1 MTTQFD
7 GLATVDAYG
16 ADITPEDQA
25 DIQAAKRILE
35 EIKEVRE
42 FDEEARKRYA
52 RDRAYAR
59 GDSPFSVK
67 VNLIKSYIAILTSF
81 IYARNPDIDV
91 LPAENVG
98 EEGMEDAT
106 QIAKGQE
113 VIAAKLWRR
122 ARIKAHAKRWVR
134 SVLTI
139 GIGWLKVSWAD
150 GKGLSPATK
159 AEIRSLQKN
168 LSMIKAQ
175 REKVMDGDTADLEA
189 EHARLKDL
197 IKGATEQIEQLTA
210 QGLIIELVPA
220 EDMTV
225 SDDVPSVLEYHD
237 ARWMSHRFFRT
248 PDEAAALFPDV
259 PKDKWKN
266 LCSYGKRKV
275 SVVTDANSIAV
286 PNSEVNAT
294 DADQYITGSASNV
307 GKGKF
312 VCFHEKWDSETN
324 LVYTVAE
331 GYDGYC
337 RQPFAAPVSERFYP
351 FFGLSF
357 TEIDGERHPISL
369 VTDSM
374 RLQDEYQRMRSNKK
388 TWRQRTKPKTIFNE
402 MEIGKTDAD
411 KLNRGETQE
420 MVGVNPTSGMKADLR
435 KLVVPIT
442 YATFDPML
450 FDTAEVRSE
459 LEMLWGIQEALS
471 SSIQVAKTATE
482 AEIQQTGTN
491 ARTGAMRDAMEE
503 VLTEMAQYSIELAV
517 QNLSLAEAQEMA
529 GKEVLWTQTDDP
541 SLLQLMVNVEIRAG
555 SSGKPNTTQQREA
568 WASTEP
574 LIEGLIQQIAT
585 LRQSDPIQTAQCLEE
600 LAIETFDRMGERF
613 DPNRFF
619 PQPAQPEPMMAQDG
633 TMVLAYRAPQAQQ
646 PVGAPVPG
654 GGPQLPP
661 GQDPATAPAQLPEM
675 LNEGQP
681 A

>member
-16 ADITPEDQA
+16 QDLSQEDQA

-59 GDSPFSVK
+59 GDSPFPVK
-67 VNLIKSYIAILTSF
+67 VNLIKSYISILTSF
-81 IYARNPDIDV
+81 IYARDPDIDV
-91 LPAENVG
+91 LPSKRVG
-98 EEGMEDAT
+98 TGELEDAT
-106 QIAKGQE
+106 QLAKGQE
-113 VIAAKLWRR
+113 VVAAYLWRK
-122 ARIKAHAKRWVR
+122 ARVKAHARRWVR

-168 LSMIKAQ
+168 LAMVNAQ
-175 REKVMDGDTADLEA
+175 RAKVMDGDVADMDA
-189 EHARLKDL
+189 EHARLREL
-197 IKGATEQIEQLTA
+197 IRSTQLNVEQLTA
-210 QGLIIELVPA
+210 QGLIVELVPA

-237 ARWMSHRFFRT
+237 ARWMSHRYFRT
-248 PDEAAALFPDV
+248 PDESAALFPDV
-259 PKDKWKN
+259 PKEKWAN

-275 SVVTDANSIAV
+275 SVATDATSKAL
-286 PNSEVNAT
+286 PNSEVSVD
-294 DADQYITGSASNV
+294 DADQYIKGSGSSV

-324 LVYTVAE
+324 MVYTVAE

-337 RQPFAAPVSERFYP
+337 QQPFAAPVSERFYP

-402 MEIGKTDAD
+402 MEISATDAN
-411 KLNRGETQE
+411 KVNKGETQE
-420 MVGVNPTSGMKADLR
+420 MVGVSPTSGMKADLR
-435 KLVVPIT
+435 KLVVPLS

-450 FDTAEVRSE
+450 FDTAEIRSE

-491 ARTGAMRDAMEE
+491 ARTGAMRDAMEQC
-503 VLTEMAQYSIELAV
+503 LTEMAQYSIELAV
-517 QNLSLAEAQEMA
+517 QNLGESEAREIA
-529 GKEVLWTQTDDP
+529 GEDVLWTMTSDP

-574 LIEGLIQQIAT
+574 LIEKLVQQIAT
-585 LRQSDPIQTAQCLEE
+585 LRQSDPIETAQCLEE

-613 DPNRFF
+613 DPARFF
-619 PQPAQPEPMMAQDG
+619 PKPAQPEPMVAQDG
-633 TMVLAYRAPQAQQ
+633 TVVLAYRAPQAQQ
-646 PVGAPVPG
+646 PVGQPVPG

-661 GQDPATAPAQLPEM
+661 GDDPTTAPSDLPPQLTET
-675 LNEGQP
+675 